1 MNYQKPTVKMSYDGR
16 WYVSRID
23 NGEFRYLSRE
33 FTWELTA
40 CYFETHE
47 DAQKHLEKPMQY
59 VNSSDCD
66 EVAVLSA
73 IERLIELEE
82 VTVNESGDAIWRS
95 SGEPLNVPF

>member
-1 MNYQKPTVKMSYDGR
+1 MDYQKPTVKKHYDGR

-23 NGEFRYLSRE
+23 SSKVRYLSRE
-33 FTWELTA
+33 FTWEPMA
-40 CYFETHE
+40 YYFDTHE

-59 VNSSDCD
+59 VNSAGCD

-82 VTVNESGDAIWRS
+82 VRINESGDAIWRS
-95 SGEPLNVPF
+95 SGEPLNTPF